1 VPSLTVGRITSRAA
15 FAELQRSRARGSS
28 GSVRAVFTPAPAPT
42 ASSSPTPS
50 TPSTPSSTAGDVF
63 PQVGFAVSR
72 QCGSAVVRNRLR
84 RRARAVVRSE
94 APQLPRGRYLLRFSP
109 DSASASP
116 AAFRA
121 DVAQALRKASREQG
135 VRAR

>member
-28 GSVRAVFTPAPAPT
+28 GSVRAVFSPAQAPT

-50 TPSTPSSTAGDVF
+50 TPSATAGDVF

>member
-1 VPSLTVGRITSRAA
+1 MPSLTVGRITSRAA

-50 TPSTPSSTAGDVF
+50 TPSATAGDVF